1 MASIKDGR
9 ALRQQNIYDLNRER
23 LINTAVH
30 VINEVGDIREVTLTQ
45 IAKEA
50 GVSPAT
56 AYNHFPERME
66 DVYSAIVH
74 SKMDVAANMGA
85 TIANKSLSPIEKIKQ
100 IPVTYAENLVS
111 LGYTGKVLI
120 TQMFNLIKVDKW
132 LDQDPVQAISAL
144 LSSTDQYRDQADVI
158 ALNIATAFRGA
169 MFEYALNIGDQVL
182 FNRYTE
188 EYFLKTSEKLVENI
202 LKQYLFSCKPYKK
215 NGISL

>member
-1 MASIKDGR
+1 MTSLRDGR

-23 LINTAVH
+23 LINTAVQ

-50 GVSPAT
+50 GVSPAP

-85 TIANKSLSPIEKIKQ
+85 TILDESLSPIEKIKQ
-100 IPVTYAENLVS
+100 IPVTYAENLIS

-144 LSSTDQYRDQADVI
+144 LNTTDEYKDQADEI

-182 FNRYTE
+182 FNRYTD
-188 EYFLKTSEKLVENI
+188 EYFLKTSEKLVDNI
-202 LKQYLFSCKPYKK
+202 LKQY
-215 NGISL
+215 

>member
-1 MASIKDGR
+1 MTSIKDGR
-9 ALRQQNIYDLNRER
+9 ALRQQNIYDLNREK

-85 TIANKSLSPIEKIKQ
+85 TLSDSSLSPIEKLKK
-100 IPVTYAENLVS
+100 IPLTYAENLVS
-111 LGYTGKVLI
+111 LGYAGKVILI
-120 TQMFNLIKVDKW
+120 QQFNLIKVDKW

-144 LSSTDQYRDQADVI
+144 LSSTDEYKDQSDVI

-169 MFEYALNIGDQVL
+169 MYEYALNIGDHAL
-182 FNRYTE
+182 FRRYTE
-188 EYFLKTSEKLVENI
+188 EYFLQTSEKLVENI
-202 LKQYLFSCKPYKK
+202 LKQY
-215 NGISL
+215 

>member
-1 MASIKDGR
+1 MTSLRDGR

-23 LINTAVH
+23 LINTAVQ

-66 DVYSAIVH
+66 DVYSAIVP

-85 TIANKSLSPIEKIKQ
+85 TILDESLSPIEKIKQ
-100 IPVTYAENLVS
+100 IPVTYAENLIS

-144 LSSTDQYRDQADVI
+144 LNTTDEYKDQADEI

-182 FNRYTE
+182 FNRYTD
-188 EYFLKTSEKLVENI
+188 EYFLKTSEKLVDNI
-202 LKQYLFSCKPYKK
+202 LKQY
-215 NGISL
+215 

>member
-66 DVYSAIVH
+66 DVFSAIVH

-85 TIANKSLSPIEKIKQ
+85 TLTDSSLSPIEKLKK
-100 IPVTYAENLVS
+100 IPLTYAENLVS
-111 LGYTGKVLI
+111 LGYAGKVILI
-120 TQMFNLIKVDKW
+120 QQFNLIKVDKW

-144 LSSTDQYRDQADVI
+144 LSSTDEYRDQSDVI

-169 MFEYALNIGDQVL
+169 MYEYALNIGDHAL
-182 FNRYTE
+182 FRRYTE
-188 EYFLKTSEKLVENI
+188 EYFLQTSEKLVENI
-202 LKQYLFSCKPYKK
+202 LKQY
-215 NGISL
+215 

>member
-1 MASIKDGR
+1 MASIRDGR

-23 LINTAVH
+23 LINTAVQ

-85 TIANKSLSPIEKIKQ
+85 TILDESLSPIEKIKQ
-100 IPVTYAENLVS
+100 IPVTYAENLIS

-132 LDQDPVQAISAL
+132 LDQDPVQAISGL
-144 LSSTDQYRDQADVI
+144 LNTTDEYKDQADEI

-182 FNRYTE
+182 FNRYTD
-188 EYFLKTSEKLVENI
+188 EYFLKTSEKLVDNI
-202 LKQYLFSCKPYKK
+202 LKQY
-215 NGISL
+215 

>member
-1 MASIKDGR
+1 MTSLRDGR
-9 ALRQQNIYDLNRER
+9 ALRQQNIYDLNREK
-23 LINTAVH
+23 LINTAVQ
-30 VINEVGDIREVTLTQ
+30 VINEIGDIREVTLTQ

-85 TIANKSLSPIEKIKQ
+85 TLSDSSLSPIEKLKK
-100 IPVTYAENLVS
+100 IPLTYAENLVS

-202 LKQYLFSCKPYKK
+202 LKQY
-215 NGISL
+215 

>member
-1 MASIKDGR
+1 MTSLRDGR

-23 LINTAVH
+23 LINTAVQ

-85 TIANKSLSPIEKIKQ
+85 TILDESLSPIEKIKQ
-100 IPVTYAENLVS
+100 IPVTYAENLIS

-144 LSSTDQYRDQADVI
+144 LNTTDEYKDQADEI

-182 FNRYTE
+182 FNRYTD
-188 EYFLKTSEKLVENI
+188 EYFLKSSQKLVDNI
-202 LKQYLFSCKPYKK
+202 LKPY
-215 NGISL
+215 

>member
-1 MASIKDGR
+1 MDSIKDGR

-30 VINEVGDIREVTLTQ
+30 VINEIGDIREVTLTQ

-74 SKMDVAANMGA
+74 SKMDVAANMGE
-85 TIANKSLSPIEKIKQ
+85 TIADMSLSPIEKIKQ
-100 IPVTYAENLVS
+100 IPVTYAENLIS

-144 LSSTDQYRDQADVI
+144 LTTTDEYKEQADII

-182 FNRYTE
+182 FDRYTE

-202 LKQYLFSCKPYKK
+202 LKQYQ
-215 NGISL
+215 ISS

>member
-23 LINTAVH
+23 LINTAVQ

-85 TIANKSLSPIEKIKQ
+85 AIADMSLSPIEKIKQ
-100 IPVTYAENLVS
+100 IPVTYAENLIS

-120 TQMFNLIKVDKW
+120 TQMFNLIKVNKW
-132 LDQDPVQAISAL
+132 LDQDPVEAISAL
-144 LSSTDQYRDQADVI
+144 LKTTNEYKEQADII

-182 FNRYTE
+182 FDRYTE

-202 LKQYLFSCKPYKK
+202 LKQY
-215 NGISL
+215 

>member
-85 TIANKSLSPIEKIKQ
+85 TLTDSSLSPIEKLKK
-100 IPVTYAENLVS
+100 IPLTYAENLVS
-111 LGYTGKVLI
+111 LGYAGKVLLI
-120 TQMFNLIKVDKW
+120 QQFNLIKVDKW
-132 LDQDPVQAISAL
+132 LDQDPVKAISAL
-144 LSSTDQYRDQADVI
+144 LSSTDEYRDQSDLI

-169 MFEYALNIGDQVL
+169 MYEYALNIGDHPL
-182 FNRYTE
+182 FSRYTE
-188 EYFLKTSEKLVENI
+188 EYFLQTSEKLVENI
-202 LKQYLFSCKPYKK
+202 LKQYELS
-215 NGISL
+215 S

>member
-9 ALRQQNIYDLNRER
+9 ALRQQNIYDLNREK

-85 TIANKSLSPIEKIKQ
+85 TLSDSSLSPIEKLKK
-100 IPVTYAENLVS
+100 IPLTYAENLVS
-111 LGYTGKVLI
+111 LGYAGKVILI
-120 TQMFNLIKVDKW
+120 QQFNLIKVDKW

-144 LSSTDQYRDQADVI
+144 LSSTDEYKDQSDVI

-169 MFEYALNIGDQVL
+169 MYEYALNIGDHAL
-182 FNRYTE
+182 FRRYTE
-188 EYFLKTSEKLVENI
+188 EYFLQTSEKLVENI
-202 LKQYLFSCKPYKK
+202 LKQYELS
-215 NGISL
+215 S

>member
-1 MASIKDGR
+1 MTSLRDGR

-23 LINTAVH
+23 LINTAVQ

-85 TIANKSLSPIEKIKQ
+85 TILDESLSPIEKIKQ
-100 IPVTYAENLVS
+100 IPVTYAENLIS

-144 LSSTDQYRDQADVI
+144 LNTIDEYKDQADEI

-182 FNRYTE
+182 FNRYTD
-188 EYFLKTSEKLVENI
+188 EYFLKTSEKLVDNI
-202 LKQYLFSCKPYKK
+202 LKQY
-215 NGISL
+215 

>member
-66 DVYSAIVH
+66 DVFSAIVH

-85 TIANKSLSPIEKIKQ
+85 TLTDSSLSPIEKLKK
-100 IPVTYAENLVS
+100 IPLTYAENLVS
-111 LGYTGKVLI
+111 LGYAGKVLLI
-120 TQMFNLIKVDKW
+120 QQFNLIKVDKW
-132 LDQDPVQAISAL
+132 LDQDPVKAITAL
-144 LSSTDQYRDQADVI
+144 LASTDEYRDQSDVI

-169 MFEYALNIGDQVL
+169 MYEYALNIGDHPL
-182 FNRYTE
+182 FSRYTE
-188 EYFLKTSEKLVENI
+188 EYFLQTSEKLVENI
-202 LKQYLFSCKPYKK
+202 LKQY
-215 NGISL
+215 

>member
-1 MASIKDGR
+1 MDSIKDGR

-23 LINTAVH
+23 LINTAVR

-66 DVYSAIVH
+66 DVFSAIVH

-85 TIANKSLSPIEKIKQ
+85 TLSDSSLSPIDKLKKI
-100 IPVTYAENLVS
+100 PLTYAENLVS
-111 LGYTGKVLI
+111 LGYAGKVILI
-120 TQMFNLIKVDKW
+120 QQFNLIKVDKW

-144 LSSTDQYRDQADVI
+144 LSSTDEYRDQSDVI

-169 MFEYALNIGDQVL
+169 MYEYALNIGDHPL

-188 EYFLKTSEKLVENI
+188 EYFLQTSEKLVENI
-202 LKQYLFSCKPYKK
+202 LKQYKYS
-215 NGISL
+215 N

>member
-23 LINTAVH
+23 LINTAVN
-30 VINEVGDIREVTLTQ
+30 VINEIGDIREVTLTQ

-85 TIANKSLSPIEKIKQ
+85 TIADMSLSPVEKIKQ
-100 IPVTYAENLVS
+100 IPVTYAENLIS

-120 TQMFNLIKVDKW
+120 TQMFNLIKVNKW

-144 LSSTDQYRDQADVI
+144 LTTTDEYKEQADII

-182 FNRYTE
+182 FDRYTE

-202 LKQYLFSCKPYKK
+202 LKQY
-215 NGISL
+215 

>member
-23 LINTAVH
+23 LINTAVR

-85 TIANKSLSPIEKIKQ
+85 TLSDSSLSPIDKLKKI
-100 IPVTYAENLVS
+100 PLTYAENLVS
-111 LGYTGKVLI
+111 LGYAGKVILI
-120 TQMFNLIKVDKW
+120 QQFNLIKVDKW

-144 LSSTDQYRDQADVI
+144 LSSTDEYRDQSDVI

-169 MFEYALNIGDQVL
+169 MYEYALNIGDHAL
-182 FNRYTE
+182 FRRYTE
-188 EYFLKTSEKLVENI
+188 EYFLQTSEKLVENI
-202 LKQYLFSCKPYKK
+202 LKQY
-215 NGISL
+215 

>member
-1 MASIKDGR
+1 MTSLRDGR

-23 LINTAVH
+23 LINTVQ
-30 VINEVGDIREVTLTQ
+30 VINEVETLEATLTQ

-85 TIANKSLSPIEKIKQ
+85 TILDESLSPIEKIKQ
-100 IPVTYAENLVS
+100 IPVTYAENLIS

-144 LSSTDQYRDQADVI
+144 LNTTDEYKDQADEI

-182 FNRYTE
+182 FNRYTD
-188 EYFLKTSEKLVENI
+188 EYFLKTSEKLVDNI
-202 LKQYLFSCKPYKK
+202 LKQY
-215 NGISL
+215 

>member
-1 MASIKDGR
+1 MTSLRDGR
-9 ALRQQNIYDLNRER
+9 ALRQQNLYDLNRER
-23 LINTAVH
+23 LINTAVQ

-85 TIANKSLSPIEKIKQ
+85 TILDESLSPIEKIKQ
-100 IPVTYAENLVS
+100 IPVTYAENLIS

-144 LSSTDQYRDQADVI
+144 LNTTDEYKDQADEI

-182 FNRYTE
+182 FNRYTD
-188 EYFLKTSEKLVENI
+188 EYFLKTSEKLVDNI
-202 LKQYLFSCKPYKK
+202 LKQY
-215 NGISL
+215 